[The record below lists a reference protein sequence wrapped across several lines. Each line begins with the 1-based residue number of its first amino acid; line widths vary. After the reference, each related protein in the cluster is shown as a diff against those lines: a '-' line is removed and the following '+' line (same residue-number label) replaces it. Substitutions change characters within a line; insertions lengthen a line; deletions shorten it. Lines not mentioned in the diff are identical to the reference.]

1 MIVYGVW
8 VLLGLRKDDKGLK
21 EEETKL
27 LKRSAEK
34 NAWSIFLGIVPM
46 LILLDLAGDVTEI
59 LTIVFV
65 ATIQNAA
72 LVFVGSL
79 TGLVAATAIETALG
93 HTLSRVL
100 SLQRI
105 KLLSSIVF
113 LTLGMA
119 IIITMLAG

>member
-46 LILLDLAGDVTEI
+46 LILLDLAGDATEI

-65 ATIQNAA
+65 ATLQNAV

-79 TGLVAATAIETALG
+79 TGLAAATAIETALG

-119 IIITMLAG
+119 IIVTMLAG